1 MGASPVV
8 DVAKPVRARR
18 ERGMIERRGGS
29 FRVKVYAGL
38 GLQTGRRLYL
48 TESTSDE
55 REAERIRTGSMSR
68 STPSVR
74 PRSPVAVRDRPRKTD

>member
-55 REAERIRTGSMSR
+55 REAERIRTRLHVQIDAKRATKVTGGG
-68 STPSVR
+68 TGP
-74 PRSPVAVRDRPRKTD
+74 AA